1 MKLKNI
7 KASFIF
13 NQNLIEEKSGTEKFI
28 FKEKN
33 VTYTI
38 YKHSPHLLNV
48 TGVKSIAQLKNCKG
62 NMEERF
68 EAEII
73 EDRVDNLFF
82 SKKDNKNL
90 DMDRLCQYL
99 QGNELYYP
107 SYVHELFPGMH
118 LLPKNKVYP
127 TIVLFYTGSFTLMGS
142 KDLDCIFESE
152 SFVERLIKQFD
163 KTKNRGYLKDPSYF
177 KL

>member
-13 NQNLIEEKSGTEKFI
+13 DQNLIKEKSGTEKFI
-28 FKEKN
+28 FKEQN

-38 YKHSPHLLNV
+38 YKHTPYLLNI
-48 TGVKSIAQLKNCKG
+48 TGVKSIAQLMNCRSD
-62 NMEERF
+62 MEERF
-68 EAEII
+68 ESEII
-73 EDRVDNLFF
+73 EYRVDNLFF

-90 DMDRLCQYL
+90 DMDQLHQYL
-99 QGNELYYP
+99 EGNELYHA

-118 LLPKNKVYP
+118 LLPKNKLYP
-127 TIVLFYTGSFTLMGS
+127 TIVLFRTGSFTLMGS

-152 SFVERLIKQFD
+152 SFVERLIERFD
-163 KTKNRGYLKDPSYF
+163 K
-177 KL
+177 

>member
-1 MKLKNI
+1 MGKQSQLLLKP
-7 KASFIF
+7 
-13 NQNLIEEKSGTEKFI
+13 TEL
-28 FKEKN
+28 ELGLQ
-33 VTYTI
+33 V
-38 YKHSPHLLNV
+38 
-48 TGVKSIAQLKNCKG
+48 GV
-62 NMEERF
+62 EF
-68 EAEII
+68 
-73 EDRVDNLFF
+73 D
-82 SKKDNKNL
+82 KNL
-90 DMDRLCQYL
+90 DMDQLYQYL

>member
-13 NQNLIEEKSGTEKFI
+13 DQNLIEEKSGTEKFI
-28 FKEKN
+28 FKEEN

-38 YKHSPHLLNV
+38 YKHTPYLLNV
-48 TGVKSIAQLKNCKG
+48 TGVKSIAQLMNCRSD
-62 NMEERF
+62 MEERF
-68 EAEII
+68 ESEII

-90 DMDRLCQYL
+90 DMDQLHQYL
-99 QGNELYYP
+99 KGNELYYA

-118 LLPKNKVYP
+118 LLPKNKLYP
-127 TIVLFYTGSFTLMGS
+127 TIVLFRTGSFTLMGS

-152 SFVERLIKQFD
+152 SFVARLIEKFD
-163 KTKNRGYLKDPSYF
+163 K
-177 KL
+177 

>member
-13 NQNLIEEKSGTEKFI
+13 DQNLIEGKSGTEKFI
-28 FKEKN
+28 FKEQN

-38 YKHSPHLLNV
+38 YKHTPHLLNV
-48 TGVKSIAQLKNCKG
+48 TGVKSIAQLMNCKSD
-62 NMEERF
+62 MEERF
-68 EAEII
+68 NKKII
-73 EDRVDNLFF
+73 QERVDNLFF

-90 DMDRLCQYL
+90 DMDQLHQYL
-99 QGNELYYP
+99 EGNELYYA

-118 LLPKNKVYP
+118 LLPNNKLYP

-142 KDLDCIFESE
+142 TDLECIFESE
-152 SFVERLIKQFD
+152 SFVESLIKKFD
-163 KTKNRGYLKDPSYF
+163 KIKNRGYLKDPC
-177 KL
+177 

>member
-28 FKEKN
+28 FKEQN

-38 YKHSPHLLNV
+38 YKHTPHLLNV
-48 TGVKSIAQLKNCKG
+48 TGVKSIAQLMNCRRD
-62 NMEERF
+62 MEERF
-68 EAEII
+68 NKKII
-73 EDRVDNLFF
+73 QERVDNLFF

-90 DMDRLCQYL
+90 DMDLLCHYL
-99 QGNELYYP
+99 KGNELYYA

-118 LLPKNKVYP
+118 LLPKNKLYP
-127 TIVLFYTGSFTLMGS
+127 TIVLFRTGSFTLMGS

-152 SFVERLIKQFD
+152 SFVARLIERFD
-163 KTKNRGYLKDPSYF
+163 K
-177 KL
+177 

>member
-13 NQNLIEEKSGTEKFI
+13 DQNLIKEKSGTEKFI
-28 FKEKN
+28 FKEQN

-38 YKHSPHLLNV
+38 YKHTPYLLNI
-48 TGVKSIAQLKNCKG
+48 TGVKSIAQLMNCRSD
-62 NMEERF
+62 MEERF
-68 EAEII
+68 ESEII
-73 EDRVDNLFF
+73 EYRVDNLFF

-90 DMDRLCQYL
+90 DMDQLHQYL
-99 QGNELYYP
+99 EGNELYHA

-118 LLPKNKVYP
+118 LLPKNKLYP
-127 TIVLFYTGSFTLMGS
+127 TIVLFRTGSFTLMGS

-152 SFVERLIKQFD
+152 SFVERLIERFD
-163 KTKNRGYLKDPSYF
+163 E
-177 KL
+177 

>member
-28 FKEKN
+28 FKEQN

-38 YKHSPHLLNV
+38 YKHTPYLLNI
-48 TGVKSIAQLKNCKG
+48 TGVKSIAQLMNCRSD
-62 NMEERF
+62 MEERF
-68 EAEII
+68 ESEII
-73 EDRVDNLFF
+73 EYRVDNLFF

-90 DMDRLCQYL
+90 DMDQLHQYL
-99 QGNELYYP
+99 EGNELYHA

-118 LLPKNKVYP
+118 LLPKSKLYP
-127 TIVLFYTGSFTLMGS
+127 TNVLFRTGSFTLMGS

-152 SFVERLIKQFD
+152 SFVARLIERFD
-163 KTKNRGYLKDPSYF
+163 K
-177 KL
+177 